1 MNIASR
7 DSKFIG
13 KGIAIVGVWIGWALA
28 VKALMLPIIEIFSYG
43 SRAFAWIGLFMLFF
57 LYMFMLILVY
67 NATSVILKRWDRE

>member
-7 DSKFIG
+7 NLKFIG

-28 VKALMLPIIEIFSYG
+28 VKALMMPILEIFDYG
-43 SRAFAWIGLFMLFF
+43 SRAFAWIGLVMLFF

-67 NATSVILKRWDRE
+67 GATSAILDRWDKD